1 MPRFNVGPQMDFDKF
16 EKLKPIIVKLL
27 RFASKYV
34 DVPTYDNTTRSKNT
48 LRFIEI
54 RDEFFQH
61 LDNDTRD
68 RDLRVIIDIGIWL
81 FDYDSPYRKWIDWW
95 VIKLREGEWPEI
107 LPKTPYNWGSDAV

>member
-1 MPRFNVGPQMDFDKF
+1 MDFDKF

-48 LRFIEI
+48 LRLIEI

-107 LPKTPYNWGSDAV
+107 LPKIPYNWKE